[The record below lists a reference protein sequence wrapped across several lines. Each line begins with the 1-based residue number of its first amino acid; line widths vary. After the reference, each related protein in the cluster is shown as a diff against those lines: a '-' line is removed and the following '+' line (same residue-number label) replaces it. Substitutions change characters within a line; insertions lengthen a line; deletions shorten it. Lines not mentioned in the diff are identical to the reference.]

1 MDSSCKHLLSY
12 KVWGWTKICARRD
25 KKEKL
30 ALKIVVGSAV
40 HLKPVT
46 RYYSSADLSFLFL
59 IAQISFASQ
68 ILHDGR
74 CLYALSINI
83 FVRILD
89 APNLNVI
96 KVDNMVTPK

>member
-1 MDSSCKHLLSY
+1 M
-12 KVWGWTKICARRD
+12 
-25 KKEKL
+25 
-30 ALKIVVGSAV
+30 GSAV

-59 IAQISFASQ
+59 IAQISFAYQ